1 MWSDTRFQAFC
12 KKLCKEYDAYDSDI
26 QTMIDEELDSE
37 CEFQKKRN
45 GTRLTAK
52 AIAGIQETVLD
63 RCEHWATDKEF
74 HIDLRKL
81 TSYDIASYRRS
92 ALYFRSL
99 KRKGKSNAKKQ
110 KTD

>member
-1 MWSDTRFQAFC
+1 MWNDSKFRALSQRLCREYVNVSSDDIY
-12 KKLCKEYDAYDSDI
+12 KMINKEIAW
-26 QTMIDEELDSE
+26 ESE
-37 CEFQKKRN
+37 RV
-45 GTRLTAK
+45 GIRLTAK
-52 AIAGIQETVLD
+52 AVAGIQETVLN
-63 RCEHWATDKEF
+63 RCKEWATDKEL

-99 KRKGKSNAKKQ
+99 KKKGKSNAKKQ